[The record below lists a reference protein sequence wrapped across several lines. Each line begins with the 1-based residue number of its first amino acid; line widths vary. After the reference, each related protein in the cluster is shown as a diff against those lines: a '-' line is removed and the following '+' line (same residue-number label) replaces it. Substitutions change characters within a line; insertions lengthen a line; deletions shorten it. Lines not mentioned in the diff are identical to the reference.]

1 MEANVNYTPEQ
12 QALIDFGATG
22 RGNGISVA
30 VAGSGK
36 TSTCFG
42 LISVAPAG
50 SKVAYC
56 AFNKKINTEFESK
69 LDKIKDQIGA
79 RVFTGTVHKF
89 GFAAWRRL
97 HPRVQIAGDSKCT
110 VIPNSQSKIAWMMDN
125 YLNPK
130 TKQVG
135 VPFELRSFVAKAYN
149 LARQWG
155 AGVLPEFNF
164 ARIEAWWRLVD
175 HFDLRD
181 EFEDADGNL
190 PDNIDDLLKEAIN
203 YTVYI
208 IKYGIELAPKVI
220 DFEDMIYM
228 PLRYGITIWQYDW
241 VIVDEA
247 QDINPTRRAFIKKMM
262 KMGGRAFFVGDP
274 RQAIYGFTGADA
286 KSFENIKTEFA
297 CHEFPL
303 TYSFRCPKSV
313 VKEAQK
319 WVSHIQSTPNAA
331 EGSVTTI
338 DASELSKLM
347 DLTHEDAIICRN
359 NAPLVDLFF
368 VFLKKGIGCHIEG
381 RDIGEQLVKMVTRYP
396 KIKTLTALETKL
408 ENYKNRAI
416 MKAQQ
421 SGKEQKA
428 EQIADA
434 VDAILAI
441 MHNLAPTATTADL
454 VTKIQSM
461 FKNADGEKKPT
472 LTLTSSHKS
481 KGREWQRVF
490 WLGANRYNPSPYA
503 RQEWQVLQEDNLMYV
518 TATRSQG
525 QLIYVTVPMGS

>member
-1 MEANVNYTPEQ
+1 MEANVKYTPEQ
-12 QALIDFGATG
+12 SALINFAATG
-22 RGNGISVA
+22 TGNALSSA

-42 LISVAPAG
+42 IIKVAPRG

-56 AFNKKINTEFESK
+56 AFNKKINTEFETK
-69 LDKIKDQIGA
+69 LQNIKAEIGA
-79 RVFTGTVHKF
+79 QVFTGTVHKF
-89 GFAAWRRL
+89 GLGGWRRL
-97 HPRVQIAGDSKCT
+97 HKNVQIAGDAKCT
-110 VIPNSQSKIAWMMDN
+110 IIPNCQSKIAWMMEN
-125 YLNPK
+125 YVNPK
-130 TKQVG
+130 NNQVG
-135 VPFELRSFVAKAYN
+135 VPLAVRSFVTKAYN

-164 ARIEAWWRLVD
+164 ARAEAWWTLVD

-181 EFEDADGNL
+181 EFEDADGNMPPNVDEL
-190 PDNIDDLLKEAIN
+190 VKEAIN
-203 YTVYI
+203 WTVYM
-208 IKYGIELAPKVI
+208 IKYGITLAPKVI

-247 QDINPTRRAFIKKMM
+247 QDINPTRRAFIKKMV
-262 KMGGRAFFVGDP
+262 KVGGRAFFVGDP

-297 CHEFPL
+297 CKEFPL
-303 TYSFRCPKSV
+303 TYSFRCPKAV
-313 VKEAQK
+313 VKEAQQ
-319 WVSHIQSTPNAA
+319 WVDHIQSTPDAA
-331 EGSVTTI
+331 EGSVSTI
-338 DASELSKLM
+338 IPKDLENMTDLSPA
-347 DLTHEDAIICRN
+347 DAIICRN

-381 RDIGEQLVKMVTRYP
+381 RDIGEMLVKMITRYP

-408 ENYKNRAI
+408 ENYKNRTVL
-416 MKAQQ
+416 KAQQ

-428 EQIADA
+428 EQVSDA
-434 VDAILAI
+434 VDAILAV
-441 MHNLAPTATTADL
+441 MSNLPTGSTTSDL
-454 VTKIQSM
+454 VAKISSM

-490 WLGANRYNPSPYA
+490 WYGANRYNPSPYA
-503 RQEWQVLQEDNLMYV
+503 RQEWQVTQEYNLMYV

-525 QLIYVTVPMGS
+525 QLIYVTVPMG